1 MLEGVRIVGEEF
13 ESLIDYEKDCGRLV
27 KLSGKR
33 HVGEYIF

>member
-1 MLEGVRIVGEEF
+1 MLERVRMVGEEF
-13 ESLIDYEKDCGRLV
+13 ESLIDYEKTGRLV